1 MADQSNKEMGE
12 PGSSMHGVTG
22 REATYNLSTNTGPT
36 DPDTHFDL
44 PVDSEHK
51 ATKFKLFSFA
61 QPHMRS
67 FHLSWISFFTCFI
80 ATFAAPPL
88 IPIIRDNLDLTQKD
102 IGNAGIASVSGV
114 IFSRLVMGGLCDMVG
129 PRYGCAFMI
138 MLTAPA
144 VFCMA
149 TVSTATGFILVRF
162 FIGFSVATFVSC
174 QFWMSSMFNSNIVGL
189 ANGTA
194 GGWGNMGGGA
204 TQLIMPLV
212 YELIQSRIGSTP
224 FTAWRIAFF
233 IPGFAMI
240 FMGLCVLILGQ
251 DLPDGNFAALEKGGN
266 KVKDDFW
273 KVFFYAVTN
282 YRAWLLALT
291 YGYCF
296 GVELTIDNVIA
307 QYFYDRFN
315 LQLHTA
321 GLVAA
326 SFGLANI
333 FSRPGGGVL
342 SDVVARRFGMR
353 GRLWTLWIVQTCG
366 GLSCIW
372 LGKSNSLALAIT
384 VMIIFS
390 IFCQGACGLTYGII
404 PFVSRR
410 ALGIISGMGGAG
422 GAVGAV
428 ITQLLFFTGSKYS
441 RETGLSLMGVMIVV
455 CTLPVGFIYFPQWGG
470 MVCPPSKAEDATEER
485 YYGEE
490 WSDEEK
496 RKGYHE
502 GSMKFAD
509 NSRSERGGRVASLPS
524 PPAGHS
530 PEHA

>member
-22 REATYNLSTNTGPT
+22 REPTYSLSISNVLT

-51 ATKFKLFSFA
+51 ATKFKLFSLA

-80 ATFAAPPL
+80 STFAAPPL
-88 IPIIRDNLDLTQKD
+88 MPIIRDNLDLTTRD

-114 IFSRLVMGGLCDMVG
+114 IFSRLVMGALCDLVG
-129 PRYGCAFMI
+129 PRYGCAFLI

-162 FIGFSVATFVSC
+162 FIGFSLATFVSC
-174 QFWMSSMFNSNIVGL
+174 QFWMSSMFNSKIVGL
-189 ANGTA
+189 ANGMA

-204 TQLIMPLV
+204 TQLIMPLI
-212 YELIQSRIGSTP
+212 YDLIHTKIGSTP

-233 IPGFAMI
+233 VPGFAHI

-251 DLPDGNFAALEKGGN
+251 DLPDGNFAALHKKG
-266 KVKDDFW
+266 KVKDEFS
-273 KVFFYAVTN
+273 KVFLYGVTN
-282 YRAWLLALT
+282 YRAWILALT

-307 QYFYDRFN
+307 QYFYDKFN

-321 GLVAA
+321 GLIAA

-342 SDVVARRFGMR
+342 SDIVARRFGMR

-366 GLSCIW
+366 GLSCVW
-372 LGKSNSLALAIT
+372 LGKSNSLSLAVT

-390 IFCQGACGLTYGII
+390 IFCQSACGLTYGVI

-410 ALGIISGMGGAG
+410 ALGIVSGMGGAG

-428 ITQLLFFTGSKYS
+428 LTQLLFFTNSKYS
-441 RETGLSLMGVMIVV
+441 TETGLSLMGVMILVCSLPISVV
-455 CTLPVGFIYFPQWGG
+455 YFPQWGG
-470 MVCPPSKAEDATEER
+470 MLCPPSKAENATEEK
-485 YYGEE
+485 YYGDE
-490 WSDEEK
+490 WSEDEK
-496 RKGYHE
+496 QKGYHE
-502 GSMKFAD
+502 ASMKFAD
-509 NSRSERGGRVASLPS
+509 NSRSERGSKVASAATPPRQGS
-524 PPAGHS
+524 PR
-530 PEHA
+530 HA

>member
-1 MADQSNKEMGE
+1 MADQSIKEMGE
-12 PGSSMHGVTG
+12 PGSSLHGVTG
-22 REATYNLSTNTGPT
+22 REATYSLPISNGHTV
-36 DPDTHFDL
+36 PDTPFDL
-44 PVDSEHK
+44 PVDSEHM

-80 ATFAAPPL
+80 STFAAPPL
-88 IPIIRDNLDLTQKD
+88 IPIIRDNLDLTKTD

-114 IFSRLVMGGLCDMVG
+114 IFSRLVMGALCDLVG

-162 FIGFSVATFVSC
+162 FIGCSLATFVSC
-174 QFWMSSMFNSNIVGL
+174 QYWMSTMFNSKIVGL
-189 ANGTA
+189 ANGMA

-212 YELIQSRIGSTP
+212 YELIHSRFGSTP

-233 IPGFAMI
+233 IPGFAHI
-240 FMGLCVLILGQ
+240 FMGLSVLILGQ
-251 DLPDGNFAALEKGGN
+251 DLPDGNYEVLHKGGN
-266 KVKDDFW
+266 KIKDDFS

-282 YRAWLLALT
+282 YRAWILGFT

-307 QYFYDRFN
+307 EYFYDKFH

-321 GLVAA
+321 GMIAA

-333 FSRPGGGVL
+333 VSRPGGGVL
-342 SDVVARRFGMR
+342 SDMAARRFGMR
-353 GRLWTLWIVQTCG
+353 GRLWTLWIVQTFG

-390 IFCQGACGLTYGII
+390 VFCQGACGLTYGVI

-422 GAVGAV
+422 GAVGSV
-428 ITQLLFFTGSKYS
+428 LTQFLFFTESINN
-441 RETGLSLMGVMIVV
+441 M
-455 CTLPVGFIYFPQWGG
+455 
-470 MVCPPSKAEDATEER
+470 R
-485 YYGEE
+485 Y
-490 WSDEEK
+490 
-496 RKGYHE
+496 
-502 GSMKFAD
+502 
-509 NSRSERGGRVASLPS
+509 V
-524 PPAGHS
+524 
-530 PEHA
+530 